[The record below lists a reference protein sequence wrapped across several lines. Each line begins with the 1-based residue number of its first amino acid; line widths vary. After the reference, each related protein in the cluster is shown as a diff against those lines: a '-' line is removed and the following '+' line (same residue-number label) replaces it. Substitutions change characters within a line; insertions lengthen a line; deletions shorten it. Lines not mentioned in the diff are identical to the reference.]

1 MQDLART
8 APEAIVL
15 GPRPGSAPNG
25 KPPVRIFLGTEAS
38 QFRPERVLAWSV
50 ERVRDP
56 SRVYEIHLMKEIAG
70 FDRRDWTTGFTNYR
84 FAIPEWAGRRGRAIY
99 NDEDQIYLSDPALL
113 FDAEMQGHG
122 FLAIAPRE
130 SSVMLID
137 CNRMAG
143 IWNVEAARRGTKK
156 ALLRR
161 AALTPGLFGACDPH
175 WNARDDEYREGRSHC
190 LHYTTLHT
198 QPWRP
203 FPERFVYQDHPLA
216 PLWVDLEREADAAGF
231 HLFRRERP
239 SLAYAAVAREHAGLR
254 RGAAPGRF
262 EAELRDL
269 ARSFGAS
276 RVLHHAP
283 FGDAPCGQW
292 DGVVVTSG
300 LESVPE
306 DDVPWV
312 LDEVFAAAKRFVL
325 VAVAAPAPASD
336 PHAPSAFAPAARW
349 PEHLEAASRRRPEI
363 HWELLV
369 AQPGAETLRRHGG
382 RFAGDGP
389 PRVWLL
395 GDERS
400 AEALAARVVVER
412 LGWPH
417 QTKEPGELGP
427 PWPDLAIASGRRGAD
442 AARSLRA
449 RTAGRTRVVVLGE
462 DAGARAEDFD
472 LAATPV
478 SAGFYPHP
486 RRFDTLGPLVAPADP
501 DRRAAATVDWRKRFE
516 AAGAPRVVLLAVG
529 PGVALSRAEAR
540 RLGADATRIA
550 AEAGGTLFALVDESL
565 ATAAALEA
573 ALGAGARVERCDGVR
588 SQAWVAHLAL
598 ADAFVVPGGAER
610 ALAEVCA
617 TGRPVTI
624 HPAGAARRGPREAAR
639 RLVARLARA
648 PRGND
653 RGTIRPQQGLER
665 WCSWLVA
672 EGSVLPPRDLERL
685 HAELARRG
693 AARRFG
699 EPPPPGGFRPLREID
714 RLAGR
719 LRALLGV
726 SA

>member
-1 MQDLART
+1 
-8 APEAIVL
+8 
-15 GPRPGSAPNG
+15 
-25 KPPVRIFLGTEAS
+25 VRIFLGTEAS

-56 SRVYEIHLMKEIAG
+56 GRVYEIHLMKEIAG
-70 FDRRDWTTGFTNYR
+70 FDRRAWTTGFTNYR
-84 FAIPEWAGRRGRAIY
+84 FAIPDWAGRSGRAIY
-99 NDEDQIYLSDPALL
+99 NDEDQLYLSDPALL
-113 FDAEMQGHG
+113 FDADMQGHG

-137 CNRMAG
+137 CERMAG
-143 IWNVEAARRGTKK
+143 FWNLEAARRSSKK

-161 AALTPGLFGACDPH
+161 AIDTPGLFGACDPH

-216 PLWVDLEREADAAGF
+216 HLWHALEREADAAGF
-231 HLFRRERP
+231 HLYRRERP
-239 SLAYAAVAREHAGLR
+239 SAAYQAVARERAGLR

-262 EAELRDL
+262 EADLRDL

-283 FGDAPCGQW
+283 FGDAPRGRW
-292 DGVVVTSG
+292 DGVVVTAA
-300 LESVPE
+300 LDSVPE

-325 VAVAAPAPASD
+325 VAVAPPPPASD
-336 PHAPSAFAPAARW
+336 PHAPSVLVPAARW
-349 PEHLEAASRRRPEI
+349 PEHLEAAARRRPEI

-369 AQPGAETLRRHGG
+369 AQPGAETVRVHGG
-382 RFAGDGP
+382 RFAGDGAP
-389 PRVWLL
+389 SVWLL

-400 AEALAARVVVER
+400 AEGRAARILAER

-417 QTKEPGELGP
+417 ETRQPAELAP

-462 DAGARAEDFD
+462 AAGVRAEDFD
-472 LAATPV
+472 LAVTPV

-486 RRFDTLGPLVAPADP
+486 RRFDTLGPLVAPGDP
-501 DRRAAATVDWRKRFE
+501 DRRAAATEAWRKRFE
-516 AAGAPRVVLLAVG
+516 AARAPCVVLLAAESG
-529 PGVALSRAEAR
+529 LALSRGDAR
-540 RLGADATRIA
+540 RLGADAARVA
-550 AEAGGTLFALVDESL
+550 ADAGGTLFALVDEGL
-565 ATAAALEA
+565 ASAAALEA
-573 ALGAGARVERCDGVR
+573 ALGPGARVERCDGAGTP
-588 SQAWVAHLAL
+588 AWDAHLAL

-610 ALAEVCA
+610 ALAEACA

-624 HPAGAARRGPREAAR
+624 HPVGVARRGPREAAR
-639 RLVARLARA
+639 RLVARLAKA

-665 WCSWLVA
+665 WCSRLVA
-672 EGSVLPPRDLERL
+672 DGSVLPPRDPERL
-685 HAELARRG
+685 HAELARCG
-693 AARRFG
+693 AARRLG
-699 EPPPPGGFRPLREID
+699 DPPPPGGYRPLREID

-719 LRALLGV
+719 LRVLLGV
-726 SA
+726 DS